1 MKNKYFFLLIALFLY
16 SAKGMALFPI
26 DSLSGGGNG
35 TEQNPYQIITS
46 FDLYSFRDAI
56 NNSGGAGVATA
67 YYELGGDI
75 DLTGVDWSV
84 PIGNSTNCFKGRF
97 NGNGFKIIGL
107 NSGAV
112 EIPNTTSPALGLFG
126 SIEGAAITNLQVE
139 VKFHYYK
146 SSNRSGLYTFGG
158 LVSTV
163 ESGIN
168 VIDNCKVSGI
178 INATRAGTN
187 NTLPLRVGGL
197 VGLVNGSA
205 TLQISNCNS
214 NVQLIVLNTVTTT
227 SNGGAYCGGI
237 IGEAVTGSVVDVV
250 NSYAVGSIKARST
263 NFNTYAGGII
273 GTRQGAI
280 GSLKIYN
287 CYASNTIDAYGYIST
302 YVGGI
307 VGNCSNLAT
316 LEIMNCIA
324 LNPHIYAYNTNQLT
338 TIPYVNRIVSSI
350 NSSSNLKLSDNN
362 ALGVMEIKGWKNWN
376 GTIGDESNPT
386 ITNSA
391 VGVHGA
397 SLNSVDYIE
406 QTSTKLNNYVA
417 SNPYYLNFKLNM
429 WIKDKN
435 VYPEFINKKYFLL
448 SDNYSLN
455 NMDIKSFKN
464 WNGESGVQTSLSINN
479 NMSGNL
485 LSSINPIEQ
494 TLNNQ
499 NNYVSLTM
507 NPGLLSWEINKES
520 GYPHFFSIVSGFAPD
535 NLVDKNTNKNL
546 RYFVND
552 QNLILSVYGEAGFLQ
567 IFNALGMQF
576 FANKVKGDS
585 MIPLPEGIYI
595 LLFKGKFHSKFIVN

>member
-16 SAKGMALFPI
+16 SAKGMSLFPI

-35 TEQNPYQIITS
+35 TEQNPYKIITS
-46 FDLYSFRDAI
+46 YDLYNVRNAI
-56 NNSGGAGVATA
+56 NSSGGVGVATS

-107 NSGAV
+107 NTGTL
-112 EIPNTTSPALGLFG
+112 EIPNKISPSLGLFG
-126 SIEGAAITNLQVE
+126 SIEGATITNLE
-139 VKFHYYK
+139 VKVNFHYFK
-146 SSNRSGLYTFGG
+146 SSDRSGLYSFGG

-178 INATRAGTN
+178 INATRAGIN

-214 NVQLIVLNTVTTT
+214 NVQLNVLNTVTTT

-237 IGEAVTGSVVDVV
+237 IGEAVTGSAVDVV

-263 NFNTYAGGII
+263 NFSTYAGGII
-273 GTRQGAI
+273 GTRQGSV
-280 GSLKIYN
+280 GLLKIYN
-287 CYASNTIDAYGYIST
+287 CHVASTIDAYGYIST

-316 LEIMNCIA
+316 LEIRNCTA
-324 LNPHIYAYNTNQLT
+324 LNPHIYAYNTNQLS
-338 TIPYVNRIVSSI
+338 TIPYVNRIASSI
-350 NSSSNLKLSDNN
+350 NSSSNLKLSDNY
-362 ALGVMEIKGWKNWN
+362 ALGVMEVKGWKNWN
-376 GTIGDESNPT
+376 GTTGDESNPT

-406 QTSTKLNNYVA
+406 QTSTKLNNYVN

-485 LSSINPIEQ
+485 LSSTNPIEQ

-507 NPGLLSWEINKES
+507 NPGLLSWEINKEN
-520 GYPHFFSIVSGFAPD
+520 GYPHFYSIVSGFVPD

-546 RYFVND
+546 KYFVTD

-585 MIPLPEGIYI
+585 IISLPEGIYI